1 MCFCWDFFLGGAVV
15 DQPWILCLLPRV
27 SVSACDSAN
36 GCCVLTRPWQ
46 SPLQVSRYR
55 QRTLPCRA
63 CPELSF

>member
-1 MCFCWDFFLGGAVV
+1 MCFCWDFFLGGRL
-15 DQPWILCLLPRV
+15 WTSRGFCLLPRV

-63 CPELSF
+63 CPELFF

>member
-1 MCFCWDFFLGGAVV
+1 MWTSRGF
-15 DQPWILCLLPRV
+15 CLLPRV